1 MTYIDLIL
9 DLHAGSNRQGP
20 GSESDTLK
28 ALSFM
33 NLPPD
38 QTLAIADIGSGN
50 GGQTITLAQQCD
62 AQITAVDL
70 FPAFLNELKD
80 KAMKSGVA
88 QQITTLEKSM
98 EDLPFALQ
106 SLDVIWSEGAIYNMG
121 FEKGIT
127 NWQQYLKKGGYMAL
141 SEITWL
147 TNERPAEINDF
158 WNKAYPEIAT
168 ASEKVAVI
176 EKLGFKLCGYFPLS
190 EESWIDHY
198 YQPMES
204 RFDAF
209 LKRHNH
215 SDDAQAMVKENQD
228 EIALYQKFKEYYSYG
243 FYIIQ
248 KL

>member
-20 GSESDTLK
+20 GSEADTLK

-33 NLPPD
+33 DLPKD
-38 QTLAIADIGSGN
+38 QTLAIADIGCGN
-50 GGQTITLAQQCD
+50 GGQTITLAQHCK

-70 FPAFLNELKD
+70 FPAFLNELKV
-80 KAMKSGVA
+80 KAQTSGVA
-88 QQITTLEKSM
+88 QQIITLEKSM

-127 NWQQYLKKGGYMAL
+127 NWQQYLKQGGYMAL

-147 TNERPAEINDF
+147 TNERPAEINNF
-158 WNKAYPEIAT
+158 WNNAYPEIGT
-168 ASEKVAVI
+168 ASEKIAVI

-190 EESWIDHY
+190 VASWVNHY
-198 YQPMES
+198 YQPMEN
-204 RFDAF
+204 RFEAF
-209 LKRHNH
+209 MERHNH
-215 SDDAQAMVKENQD
+215 SYDAQAMVKENQD

-248 KL
+248 KC